1 MELRAEGEPALDS
14 TGSLELQSEPKN
26 ELKSLPVVMTE
37 EVLDKYIENLRIMHR
52 IADIKSQQYGIE
64 KTITQEM
71 EQLKRQQE
79 PEIMI

>member
-1 MELRAEGEPALDS
+1 M
-14 TGSLELQSEPKN
+14 
-26 ELKSLPVVMTE
+26 KSLPVVMTE
-37 EVLDKYIENLRIMHR
+37 EVLDKYIENLRIMHK

>member
-1 MELRAEGEPALDS
+1 MELRAEGEPVLDS

-26 ELKSLPVVMTE
+26 EVKSLPMVMTE
-37 EVLDKYIENLRIMHR
+37 EVLDKYIENLRIMHK

-71 EQLKRQQE
+71 E
-79 PEIMI
+79 